1 MTDQPPGIRRVCLVV
16 DVEGYS
22 RHRNPGQI
30 EIQRRLLI
38 TLRRTCAD
46 ANISLARSGRQDTGD
61 GQLIVLPPGI
71 DEARVLPGLVNGLN
85 EALYDANVRP
95 AGSGR
100 LRFRAALSQGVV
112 HVAAAGFAGDAVIN
126 ACRLLD
132 SRVLH
137 DALSEHQESDL
148 ALIVTDDL
156 FTDVVAG
163 GYPGLPPDDFRSV
176 VVAIPEKHFRA
187 QAWILVPGRPP
198 HAVGRRSRFDDP
210 LPPETDFG
218 TIFRMGTAAVGGAAG
233 ALAAAEMFHLLH
245 QPAGHDESGGH
256 PGAHG
261 SAGESGGDHGHS
273 GHAHGDY
280 HHGARGL
287 SGYEPADDLI
297 PGHPAYDSGDAGPQ
311 GDGYGYGTDGYG
323 YGSEGHGY

>member
-1 MTDQPPGIRRVCLVV
+1 MWRNVMTDQPPGIRRVCLVV

-198 HAVGRRSRFDDP
+198 HA
-210 LPPETDFG
+210 
-218 TIFRMGTAAVGGAAG
+218 
-233 ALAAAEMFHLLH
+233 
-245 QPAGHDESGGH
+245 
-256 PGAHG
+256 
-261 SAGESGGDHGHS
+261 
-273 GHAHGDY
+273 DY

-323 YGSEGHGY
+323 YGSEGHGH